1 VKGTS
6 SMSKSQKKLVLTSPW
21 KIGMLVALLL
31 LVISF
36 GVGVYLVSVY
46 RINLKW
52 LDVGSEQ
59 WNFDSFLF
67 FKEMYPLAAGVIIIS
82 LFSYFV
88 IASAVRRYKF
98 YLDSGQDYR
107 RMISLAKSIDDL
119 TNPAQI
125 ARLSDYT
132 ELQDILRN
140 YGDQIREISE
150 ELNCKEEE
158 QRSID
163 LEMEIESLLQGESIQ
178 ETLVEGK
185 WWAPIFEKLENYVGR
200 NRQLIA
206 SIKEESE
213 RTRGILGNAALSQG
227 KVIEDVRTASGELL
241 EIIQVLGELNRIAT
255 EPDVPD
261 GEARSGSSENQ
272 RNVLKALVK
281 EMDNSLHKLEDGG
294 RVLHEFSEENNG
306 LALNIALMAAKGD
319 VGEHDM
325 AQVAE
330 KVRSTAER
338 FKRLSGTV
346 TSIAQGLLGNCYA
359 MKEKLETGETVSETG
374 QTQTIVAVTE
384 IASKVGERS
393 KMIQHRLNDLTN
405 ELDDVHELI
414 QRGMSKLTATISFDK
429 ELKKANASVKET
441 GTEEEISLDS
451 APGMEPPSGESSDL
465 ELEQSREWQGGEPG
479 IGDDLVSFEKPASD
493 GFSLDDMSGNV
504 EPVSEDYI
512 AAEGMESSEEVKG
525 VKGATDS
532 EEYESGFSVDEQL
545 ERTSADT
552 KEEGWMEMPGHRWIK
567 IDVDKSDAGV
577 DKGPVEVEVREAS
590 PGEGESAGEPEP
602 STGDERSRESEE
614 ATDAAGKGREED
626 TEPIYDLFELGAVEY
641 SGQTE
646 VER

>member
-1 VKGTS
+1 
-6 SMSKSQKKLVLTSPW
+6 
-21 KIGMLVALLL
+21 MLVALLL

-36 GVGVYLVSVY
+36 GVGVYLVRVY
-46 RINLKW
+46 GINLKW
-52 LDVGSEQ
+52 LTVGSEQ
-59 WNFDSFLF
+59 WSFDSFLF

-125 ARLSDYT
+125 ARLSDYP
-132 ELQDILRN
+132 ELQGILRN
-140 YGDQIREISE
+140 YGDQIREISK
-150 ELNCKEEE
+150 ELDRKEEE
-158 QRSID
+158 QRAID

-185 WWAPIFEKLENYVGR
+185 WWAPIFEKLESYVSR

-206 SIKEESE
+206 SFKEENE
-213 RTRGILGNAALSQG
+213 RTRGILGHAALSQG

-261 GEARSGSSENQ
+261 GEAKSGSSENQ
-272 RNVLKALVK
+272 RNMLKAIVK
-281 EMDNSLHKLEDGG
+281 EIENSLHKLEDGG
-294 RVLHEFSEENNG
+294 RVLQEFSEENNG

-319 VGEHDM
+319 VGEHDV

-359 MKEKLETGETVSETG
+359 MKEKLETGDAASTTG
-374 QTQTIVAVTE
+374 QMQTIVAVTE
-384 IASKVGERS
+384 VASKVGERS

-414 QRGMSKLTATISFDK
+414 QRGISKLTATSGFDE
-429 ELKKANASVKET
+429 ELKQADASVKEG

-451 APGMEPPSGESSDL
+451 APDTESPFGEGPDL
-465 ELEQSREWQGGEPG
+465 ELEQSREWQGDGSG
-479 IGDDLVSFEKPASD
+479 ISDDLVSFEKPVSN
-493 GFSLDDMSGNV
+493 GFSLDDMSGDV
-504 EPVSEDYI
+504 EPGSEDYV
-512 AAEGMESSEEVKG
+512 AAEGTESTEEVKS
-525 VKGATDS
+525 VEGAPDF
-532 EEYESGFSVDEQL
+532 EELGSDVSVDDRM

-567 IDVDKSDAGV
+567 INVDKSDTGV
-577 DKGPVEVEVREAS
+577 DKGPVEVEVREAI
-590 PGEGESAGEPEP
+590 PGEGEGASGPEP
-602 STGDERSRESEE
+602 STGGESGGVSEE
-614 ATDAAGKGREED
+614 APDTAGTGKEADE
-626 TEPIYDLFELGAVEY
+626 EPIYDLFELGAVEY
-641 SGQTE
+641 SDQT
-646 VER
+646 